1 MPIPKIVFP
10 RPPLDGALAATLWF
24 EPSPHELEALKSL
37 LNCGLATGVHRSCAM
52 DSAPPPASGAVVSPG
67 RSGPAEILLRR
78 AVFLAEPSVRP
89 YFAVC
94 ALEAWRRVSVRQ
106 LAGWSRIPLTFLKRR
121 LAATS
126 LTPAGVAAWN
136 LALHAT
142 WLLDVAELPVGTAV
156 RSMRLGRPAALAA
169 VLGARGVR
177 FCSGK
182 VESGAFTTTLDRYL
196 AVLRAAFR
204 V

>member
-1 MPIPKIVFP
+1 MRWPQTAPLP
-10 RPPLDGALAATLWF
+10 LPQRPTRRPLEGVLAAAAWF
-24 EPSPHELEALKSL
+24 EPSRRELEALTSL
-37 LNCGLATGVHRSCAM
+37 LDSCPAAPSVHK
-52 DSAPPPASGAVVSPG
+52 DSNRFPPVRA
-67 RSGPAEILLRR
+67 GPAATLLRR
-78 AVFLAEPSVRP
+78 AVLLAPPSLRP

-94 ALEAWRRVSVRQ
+94 ALEGWRRVSVPQ
-106 LAGWSRIPLTFLKRR
+106 LAAWSGTPLPALKRS
-121 LAATS
+121 LGAVS

-142 WLLDVAELPVGTAV
+142 WLLDVVELPAATVV
-156 RSMRLGRPAALAA
+156 VSMRLGRPASLAA

-177 FCSGK
+177 FCAGR
-182 VESGAFTTTLDRYL
+182 VEPGAFAATLDRYL